1 MKILV
6 VEDEEAIRNL
16 IGIQLEMAGYEVI
29 KCGNGLEVK
38 DILDKQGIDLVL
50 LDVMIPGIDGFSLIK
65 EINVEQIPVIFL
77 TARESVVDRVQG
89 LRLGADDYIVKPFEP
104 IELVARIETALR
116 RYKKQQNIFRFK
128 DIELYPEQRMVKKN
142 GNYIN
147 LTVKEYDLLE
157 LFIRNKNI
165 AMSREQ
171 ILDKVWGFDYFGMTR
186 TVDTHVQRI
195 REKLDLKDNIKT
207 VFKVGY
213 RLEE

>member
-38 DILDKQGIDLVL
+38 NILDKQEIDLVL

>member
-128 DIELYPEQRMVKKN
+128 DIELYPEQRIVKKN

>member
-89 LRLGADDYIVKPFEP
+89 LLLGADDYIVKPFEP

-128 DIELYPEQRMVKKN
+128 DIELYPEQRIVKKN

>member
-65 EINVEQIPVIFL
+65 EINVEQTPVIFL

-116 RYKKQQNIFRFK
+116 RYKKQPNIFRFK